1 MGVLLMLMTIGG
13 LLVAGFL
20 LVAAWLNE
28 SAWLKKFVI
37 GGIVVWFAFY
47 ITMLLGFSLFSSEH
61 TLAIGESKKYC
72 GFYLDC
78 HLHTAVTNVSRTKVL
93 GDLTANGEFY
103 IVTVKVFSDAR
114 RATLGLLTV
123 DAHVIDE
130 SGTTY
135 TRDIDAE
142 SQLDPQPAF
151 EQKVGPMSSF
161 EKQIVFDLPV
171 YIQNPRLDI
180 RDGYGIDHVIEAVL
194 VDDEDSIFHKRN
206 YLALSEP
213 PAAARGLT
221 RPTTNLAESK

>member
-13 LLVAGFL
+13 LIMAAIL
-20 LVAAWLNE
+20 LVVAWVNE
-28 SAWLKKFVI
+28 SAWLKKFVFGSVAI
-37 GGIVVWFAFY
+37 WFAFY
-47 ITMLLGFSLFSSEH
+47 ISMLLGCSLFSSEH

-123 DAHVIDE
+123 DVHVIDE
-130 SGTTY
+130 SRTTY

-142 SQLDPQPAF
+142 SQLDPQPSF

-161 EKQIVFDLPV
+161 EKVIVFDLPANAE
-171 YIQNPRLDI
+171 IPRLDI

-194 VDDEDSIFHKRN
+194 VDDEDSILHKRN
-206 YLALSEP
+206 YFALSEP
-213 PAAARGLT
+213 RSAASNMRD
-221 RPTTNLAESK
+221 NK